1 MLAQFAKELKMSRK
15 DVTISLRE
23 LPQSIAAETAV
34 LGSIIIEP
42 ACFAEAAE
50 LLCVEAF
57 YHFENRAIYEAL
69 LRISNRGD
77 GESIDCVLLRDEL
90 VTMGAMEE
98 VGIEHLVKIMDSV
111 PSSANAIYYAK
122 IVREKYL
129 LRKLIATGG
138 DICNRAYEQ
147 SETVDELIDMAEAS
161 IFAIGRQTQVSTM
174 HELSELL
181 PLAFE
186 AIEKRDPNSLTGL
199 STGFYQLDE
208 ITCGLQKGDV
218 TVIAAR
224 PSIGKTSLALN
235 IIEHLLIDEDVPVAL
250 FSLEMAGVQL
260 AERMMSSLSRLQNQK
275 VRRNRLDDKDYAELV
290 EGIGRLGSKRL
301 WIEDVS
307 VLTPLS
313 FRSRARR
320 LKAAYDIQCIVIDYL
335 QLISTHGR
343 HENRQQEI
351 MRISRSIK
359 SLAKELDILV
369 ILFSQLNRAP
379 AGRSNFMSR
388 LTDLRESGSIEQ
400 DADVVLLHREDYY
413 HKGQADYCNTNVAD
427 VIVAKQRNGPTGAI
441 KLTFRPELSRFESYA
456 LAETLNC

>member
-1 MLAQFAKELKMSRK
+1 MSKK
-15 DVTISLRE
+15 DVTMLLRE
-23 LPQSIAAETAV
+23 FPQSIAAEAAV
-34 LGSIIIEP
+34 LGSIIIDP

-50 LLCVEAF
+50 LLCIEAF
-57 YHFENRAIYEAL
+57 SYYENRAIYEAL

-77 GESIDCVLLRDEL
+77 GESIDCVLLRGEL
-90 VTMGAMEE
+90 VTMGKMEE
-98 VGIEHLVKIMDSV
+98 VGIEHIAKILDSV
-111 PSSANAIYYAK
+111 PSSAHVMYYAK
-122 IVREKYL
+122 IVRDKYL
-129 LRKLIATGG
+129 LRKLIAASG

-147 SETVDELIDMAEAS
+147 GETVDEFLDMAEAS
-161 IFAIGRQTQVSTM
+161 IFAIGRQTQASTM
-174 HELSELL
+174 RALSELL
-181 PLAFE
+181 PLTYE

-218 TVIAAR
+218 IVMAAR

-235 IIEHLLIDEDVPVAL
+235 IIENMLVNEDVPVAL
-250 FSLEMAGVQL
+250 FSLEMGGVQL
-260 AERMMSSLSRLQNQK
+260 AERMMSSLSRLGNQK
-275 VRRNRLDDKDYAELV
+275 VRRNHLNDKDYADLADSM
-290 EGIGRLGSKRL
+290 GRLMARRL
-301 WIEDVS
+301 WIEEIS
-307 VLTPLS
+307 ILTPLS
-313 FRSRARR
+313 IRSRARR

-359 SLAKELDILV
+359 SLARELDVPV
-369 ILFSQLNRAP
+369 ILLSQLNRAP
-379 AGRSNFMSR
+379 ASRSNFMPR

-400 DADVVLLHREDYY
+400 DADVVLLLHREDYY

-441 KLTFRPELSRFESYA
+441 KLTFRPELSRFESYTP
-456 LAETLNC
+456 LEQ